1 MAGKQVS
8 LSVNGSPVEAYLAKA
23 SDPAAPAVLLLHPW
37 WGLTPYFKQQCDR
50 LAAAGITAFA
60 PSLFGGK
67 TAATIPEAEAL
78 VRGSDN
84 EQVQAVSLAALAK
97 LRRLAPQGKLGVIG
111 FSFGAAWALVL
122 STLKPEDVGTVT
134 LFYGGYPGLDFSP
147 CKAALLGHY
156 AETDEW
162 GDPMEDIRQMETEM
176 LALGLDVTIHVYP
189 GVGHWFFEEDRPD
202 AYNEAAASLAWD
214 RTLDFLRRYAGGAQ

>member
-1 MAGKQVS
+1 MAGQQVS
-8 LSVNGSPVEAYLAKA
+8 LSVNGSQVDAYLAKA

-37 WGLTPYFKQQCDR
+37 WGLTPFFKQQCDR
-50 LAAAGITAFA
+50 LAAAGFTAFA

-67 TAATIPEAEAL
+67 TAATIAEAEAL
-78 VRGSDN
+78 AHGSDN
-84 EQVQAVSLAALAK
+84 QQVQATALAALAK
-97 LRRLAPQGKLGVIG
+97 LRRRAPQGKLGVIG

-122 STLKPEDVGTVT
+122 ATLKPDDVGAVT

-176 LALGLDVTIHVYP
+176 KALGLNVTIHVYP

-202 AYNEAAASLAWD
+202 AYHAESAKLAWD
-214 RTLDFLRRYAGGAQ
+214 RTLAFLKQSSTS